1 MNIAYFIESEINLD
15 KPSSVLKKVM
25 RQTKIWSDCGH
36 RVWIFSLRSGNCL
49 NVNKSELHDFGLPYT
64 AKSSAL
70 NKLSTIYYN
79 SYCLS
84 KYIKGL
90 SITLIYTR
98 LITYTPFVEV
108 MIRKIPTVVEIN
120 SYDKKEYSGAAYSH
134 YTRIYTSLLGSRIK
148 KLASAF
154 VFVTNELAELICKEI
169 DTTPN
174 YKVIANGYAFDDSI
188 TVREHDNCHISLIFV
203 VSPGQPWQ
211 GVDRLC
217 EIARNLPAYNFH
229 IVGESGVDTG
239 NIFYHGYQISDVLSD
254 LLSSAQF
261 GIGTL
266 ALDRKEMIEACP
278 LKSREYLFH
287 GLPCFGS
294 YIDPDFASHQGLPI
308 YMQLSN
314 VQDAYTSAQ
323 EIREFVEFWSEMKS
337 YKSEVR
343 REAAVILDDKV
354 KEKQRLQLFSEI
366 SAGK

>member
-25 RQTKIWSDCGH
+25 RQTKIWSDVGH
-36 RVWIFSLRSGNCL
+36 GVWIFSLRSGNYL
-49 NVNKSELHDFGLPYT
+49 NVNKCELHRFGLSYT
-64 AKSSAL
+64 VKSSAL
-70 NKLSTIYYN
+70 NKLFIIYYN
-79 SYCLS
+79 SYYLS
-84 KYIKGL
+84 KCIKEL
-90 SITLIYTR
+90 PITLIYTR
-98 LITYTPFVEV
+98 LITYTPFLEV
-108 MIRKIPTVVEIN
+108 MIRKIPTIVEIN
-120 SYDKKEYSGAAYSH
+120 SYDRKEYSGAAYSR
-134 YTRIYTSLLGSRIK
+134 YTRIYAAFLGNRIK

-169 DTTPN
+169 NTIPN
-174 YKVIANGYAFDDSI
+174 YKVIANGYAFDNSI
-188 TVREHDNCHISLIFV
+188 AVREYGNSHISLIFV

-229 IVGESGVDTG
+229 IVGESGVNTG
-239 NIFYHGYQISDVLSD
+239 NVFYHGYQTSDVLSD

-294 YIDPDFASHQGLPI
+294 YIDPDFVAHQGLPI

-323 EIREFVEFWSEMKS
+323 EIREFVEFWSEIKS

-343 REAAVILDDKV
+343 REAAAILDDNV
-354 KEKQRLQLFSEI
+354 KEKLRLQLFSEI
-366 SAGK
+366 STGK